1 MVDGINK
8 ISDDSIKASM
18 VLKLWM
24 MLVLKLIWHDV
35 STKVNKNS
43 LQKEKGSFTSGIS
56 DSLQAIIFSQ
66 LLMFYLFE

>member
-24 MLVLKLIWHDV
+24 MLVLKLIWHDI

-56 DSLQAIIFSQ
+56 DSL
-66 LLMFYLFE
+66 